1 MDFVTALANDV
12 HHVNG
17 NDDRYAHLKKLRS
30 EVQIALKVAAVNDV
44 QDGIGFFLNK
54 EISRDNFFQ
63 GIGGQGVNT
72 WKVGNLNRLVG
83 LELTS
88 LFLNGNAW
96 PVANILVG
104 AGQRVEQGGFTTVR
118 VAC

>member
-1 MDFVTALANDV
+1 MDFVTALADDV

-17 NDDRYAHLKKLRS
+17 NDNRYAHLKKLRS

-44 QDGIGFFLNK
+44 QDGIGLFLNK

-96 PVANILVG
+96 ASCQHTG
-104 AGQRVEQGGFTTVR
+104 WSRSAR
-118 VAC
+118 